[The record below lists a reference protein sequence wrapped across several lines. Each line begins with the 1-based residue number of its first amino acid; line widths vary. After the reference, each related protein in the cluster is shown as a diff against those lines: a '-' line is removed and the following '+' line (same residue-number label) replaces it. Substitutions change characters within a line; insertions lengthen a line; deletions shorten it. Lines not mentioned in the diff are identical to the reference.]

1 MADIKYAIE
10 VDHLSFGYSEKLFL
24 NDVSFRIEKG
34 DFAAIIGDNGSGKST
49 MVKLILGLLDPVRG
63 GVRVMDRDVSGSNRP
78 SEVGYVPQNSGDS
91 VARFPASAEE
101 IVLSS
106 LYRQIGPLRFA
117 NRKHRAIAREA
128 IEQAG
133 LSDLIRKL
141 PSEMSGGQR
150 QRLMLARVLA
160 NRPEILILD
169 EPTVGI
175 DAAAV
180 DHLLAVLHDI
190 NIHSKTTILMV
201 THDIAKIASFANRV
215 LCLSEKHFS
224 ENDLP
229 EGTVVHIH
237 PLQHDHIY
245 EHIHC
250 ANCEKSH
257 DPDHCDACAKQKN
270 GGRK

>member
-1 MADIKYAIE
+1 M
-10 VDHLSFGYSEKLFL
+10 
-24 NDVSFRIEKG
+24 
-34 DFAAIIGDNGSGKST
+34 
-49 MVKLILGLLDPVRG
+49 RG
-63 GVRVMDRDVSGSNRP
+63 TGRVPARYVSGSNLP
-78 SEVGYVPQNSGDS
+78 PEIGYVPQNSGDS

-106 LYRQIGPLRFA
+106 LYRQIGPFRFA
-117 NRKHRAIAREA
+117 SRKHRAIAREA

-169 EPTVGI
+169 EPTGGI
-175 DAAAV
+175 DADAV
-180 DHLLAVLHDI
+180 DRLLAVLHDI

-237 PLQHDHIY
+237 PLMHDHVY

-257 DPDHCDACAKQKN
+257 DPDKCAACAAQKN

>member
-1 MADIKYAIE
+1 MANKEIAIE

-49 MVKLILGLLDPVRG
+49 MVKLILGLLEPVRG
-63 GVRVMDRDVSGSNRP
+63 TVRVTGRDVSGSNRP
-78 SEVGYVPQNSGDS
+78 SEIGYVPQNSGDS

-106 LYRQIGPLRFA
+106 LYRQIGPFRFA
-117 NRKHRAIAREA
+117 SRKHRAIAREA

-133 LSDLIRKL
+133 ISELIDKL

-175 DAAAV
+175 DADAV
-180 DHLLAVLHDI
+180 DRLLAVLHDI

-201 THDIAKIASFANRV
+201 THDIVKIASYANRV

-237 PLQHDHIY
+237 PLMHDHVY

-257 DPDHCDACAKQKN
+257 DPDKCAACAAQKN
-270 GGRK
+270 GGRE